1 MNLETIISQYS
12 NTRTFGIEL
21 EFFGIDQEK
30 VQDVLEAAG
39 VACYTDNGDDDYNCY
54 GDNCGEDYCRSCN
67 PESSARSG
75 WKITDDGSIYAN
87 PSSSY
92 DPGVELVS
100 PILQGQDGLREVM
113 KVAKLMMNAGA
124 QVNKTCGFHV
134 HIGAADLSGD
144 AFINLVKRYALHE
157 NLIDSFMPRSRRESR
172 NTYCRS
178 VVNLLS
184 SVSGIRHGSTMQSV
198 ASQFHDRYFKLNLC
212 AYLRHG
218 TVEFRHHSGTVSAEK
233 IVNWII
239 FCQNFVENSLDSD
252 TREVFTGLPTGTAS
266 YFNRRATASL

>member
-1 MNLETIISQYS
+1 MNLIAAISQFS
-12 NTRTFGIEL
+12 LTRTFGIEL
-21 EFFGIDQEK
+21 EFFGIDQER
-30 VQDVLEAAG
+30 VQEVLEGAG
-39 VACYTDNGDDDYNCY
+39 VACYLDDGDDYDCG
-54 GDNCGEDYCRSCN
+54 GDECGASDCRTCN
-67 PESSARSG
+67 PQTRSG
-75 WKITDDGSIYAN
+75 WKITDDGSIYPNA
-87 PSSSY
+87 SSSY

-100 PILQGQDGLREVM
+100 PVLQGQDGLLEVM

-134 HIGAADLSGD
+134 HIGASDLSGD
-144 AFINLVKRYALHE
+144 TFVNLVKRYALHE
-157 NLIDSFMPRSRRESR
+157 TLIDSFMPRSRRESR

-184 SVSGIRHGSTMQSV
+184 YVSHQRQGSSMQTV

-239 FCQNFVENSLDSD
+239 FCQNFVETSVNSD
-252 TREVFTGLPTGTAS
+252 TQEVFTGLPAATAS
-266 YFNRRATASL
+266 YFNRRAAAAL

>member
-1 MNLETIISQYS
+1 
-12 NTRTFGIEL
+12 
-21 EFFGIDQEK
+21 
-30 VQDVLEAAG
+30 
-39 VACYTDNGDDDYNCY
+39 
-54 GDNCGEDYCRSCN
+54 
-67 PESSARSG
+67 
-75 WKITDDGSIYAN
+75 
-87 PSSSY
+87 
-92 DPGVELVS
+92 
-100 PILQGQDGLREVM
+100 M

-134 HIGAADLSGD
+134 HIGASDLSGD
-144 AFINLVKRYALHE
+144 TFVNLMKRYALHE
-157 NLIDSFMPRSRRESR
+157 TLIDSFMPRSRRESR
-172 NTYCRS
+172 NTYCRA

-184 SVSGIRHGSTMQSV
+184 NVSGYRRGSTMQKV

-239 FCQNFVENSLDSD
+239 FCQNFVENSVNSS
-252 TREVFTGLPTGTAS
+252 TQEVFTGLPAATAN